1 MGSSSPRR
9 ASKTTENREP
19 QGEGSLCNH
28 DITFRFDHR
37 VLGKTVMDKLDASS
51 TSIWE
56 DLFPYRMSLIEEKLS
71 PPGGYREMSLEEGY
85 MGRVS
90 IWNDTYDFFKEVVTY
105 QEGGLVCPISDV

>member
-1 MGSSSPRR
+1 
-9 ASKTTENREP
+9 
-19 QGEGSLCNH
+19 
-28 DITFRFDHR
+28 
-37 VLGKTVMDKLDASS
+37 MDKLDASS

-105 QEGGLVCPISDV
+105 QEGGLVCPISDVWYDTEDEDFLIEWAFIFITLMLTLRIISFNPQSLVIRAGL

>member
-1 MGSSSPRR
+1 M
-9 ASKTTENREP
+9 
-19 QGEGSLCNH
+19 
-28 DITFRFDHR
+28 
-37 VLGKTVMDKLDASS
+37 VLGKMVMDKLDASS
-51 TSIWE
+51 TNIWE

-105 QEGGLVCPISDV
+105 QEGGLVCPISDVWYDTEDEDFLLE